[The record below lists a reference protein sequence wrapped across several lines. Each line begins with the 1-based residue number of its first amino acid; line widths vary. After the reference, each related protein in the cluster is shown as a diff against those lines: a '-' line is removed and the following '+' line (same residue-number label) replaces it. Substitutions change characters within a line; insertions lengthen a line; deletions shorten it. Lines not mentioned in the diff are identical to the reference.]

1 MTNNRTR
8 ALKLAAISLLATT
21 SAQAGVNFNI
31 DLNPFGWGAPPPP
44 VVYEPPRYYAPPP
57 VVYYGHGRWGDRDWR
72 RHDDRRSDRHHHHDD
87 HGRDGGHEDDHRH

>member
-1 MTNNRTR
+1 MKNHCIE
-8 ALKLAAISLLATT
+8 ALTFVTISLIAT
-21 SAQAGVNFNI
+21 SAADAGVQFNI

-72 RHDDRRSDRHHHHDD
+72 RHDDWRGARHHHHDD
-87 HGRDGGHEDDHRH
+87 RGRDGDHEGDHRH